1 MQIAVALLLTSL
13 TNNVR
18 ALQHPEAPA
27 QHCRHDAGPPWA
39 DDEENFGNKAYF
51 DGTPAAPK
59 GDCPAPR
66 AAAFV
71 LVAVLGRPRT
81 TTSGRS
87 DAVVSRWVASF
98 DASPRGVFT
107 TTTLKTTTTTR
118 AIIAA
123 WHGRLG
129 CID

>member
-51 DGTPAAPK
+51 DGSPAAAK
-59 GDCPAPR
+59 GDCPAPL
-66 AAAFV
+66 AAA
-71 LVAVLGRPRT
+71 
-81 TTSGRS
+81 
-87 DAVVSRWVASF
+87 
-98 DASPRGVFT
+98 
-107 TTTLKTTTTTR
+107 
-118 AIIAA
+118 
-123 WHGRLG
+123 
-129 CID
+129 C

>member
-59 GDCPAPR
+59 GDCPAPL
-66 AAAFV
+66 AAACAAKGIPDELF
-71 LVAVLGRPRT
+71 RT
-81 TTSGRS
+81 
-87 DAVVSRWVASF
+87 VV
-98 DASPRGVFT
+98 
-107 TTTLKTTTTTR
+107 R
-118 AIIAA
+118 A
-123 WHGRLG
+123 L
-129 CID
+129 